1 MPLSAT
7 HPGFPELLIAPV
19 GAVVEPCRFEAC
31 AGDAL
36 LMPLCLCLTG
46 AVAAAGRLEKAIK

>member
-19 GAVVEPCRFEAC
+19 EAVVEPCRFEAC
-31 AGDAL
+31 AGDATGPAADAV
-36 LMPLCLCLTG
+36 PLTTG
-46 AVAAAGRLEKAIK
+46 RGAQR